1 MKIIQDIKL
10 VFYRSVVMRIVI
22 GIFFLVFIGFIWNW
36 SLQVCSSRQP
46 NIRILYEIETSDF
59 YG

>member
-10 VFYRSVVMRIVI
+10 AFYRSVVMRIVI
-22 GIFFLVFIGFIWNW
+22 GILFLVFIGLLWNW

-46 NIRILYEIETSDF
+46 DIRILHEMD
-59 YG
+59 

>member
-10 VFYRSVVMRIVI
+10 AFYRSVVMRIVI
-22 GIFFLVFIGFIWNW
+22 GILFLVFIGFLWNR